1 MMHGNVNN
9 PCATVVFIMFSSVYL
24 GQQNL
29 FTSLSSLSI
38 ESQNFIEIFDITNRI
53 SEIRLPCLLCTLFLV
68 CCLKFLRKYVAKLI
82 WQTRALL
89 WHVFVHMLFWQRCI
103 IALLLLLLSDAC
115 CMMQVGDDN
124 YEVVPGSQFVVSRT
138 AFKDNTSS
146 YKVTDCPW
154 HSWELLW

>member
-9 PCATVVFIMFSSVYL
+9 PCATVVSIMFSSVYL

-68 CCLKFLRKYVAKLI
+68 CGLKFLRKYVAKLI

-89 WHVFVHMLFWQRCI
+89 WRVFVHMSFWQRCI
-103 IALLLLLLSDAC
+103 IALL
-115 CMMQVGDDN
+115 MQVGDDN

-146 YKVTDCPW
+146 YKVTGCPW

>member
-9 PCATVVFIMFSSVYL
+9 PCATVVSIMFSSVYL

-68 CCLKFLRKYVAKLI
+68 CGLKFLRKYVAKLI

-89 WHVFVHMLFWQRCI
+89 WRVFVHMSFWQRCI
-103 IALLLLLLSDAC
+103 IALL
-115 CMMQVGDDN
+115 MQVGDDN